1 MALRDVV
8 VTCPS
13 GSLCE
18 EPVAVASVG
27 WTQISPFYG
36 AREGEFLSAC
46 LAKRAS
52 ALNNLVCDV
61 LCAEKFVSN
70 MISDVVGPRP
80 LGGL

>member
-1 MALRDVV
+1 
-8 VTCPS
+8 
-13 GSLCE
+13 
-18 EPVAVASVG
+18 VAVASVG

-36 AREGEFLSAC
+36 AREGELLSAS
-46 LAKRAS
+46 LAKRVS
-52 ALNNLVCDV
+52 ALNNLICDV